1 MTNDK
6 CTITFIANYRL
17 KERKRVGYVTIDMDV
32 GYVSGI
38 EEMFTNAK
46 IITEF

>member
-6 CTITFIANYRL
+6 CTITFITNYRL
-17 KERKRVGYVTIDMDV
+17 KERKRIGYVTIDMDV

-38 EEMFTNAK
+38 KEIFPITK
-46 IITEF
+46 IIT